1 MNEKDICDFWNS
13 HPCGEEAVGGIKK
26 DYEDFFNRYDEFR
39 YKQEKH
45 ILKCLN
51 TIDFRGKRVLEI
63 GLGLGADSE
72 QIILRG
78 AIWSGIDLTPESVD
92 RVTRR
97 LSLRNL
103 PYEHIEVSSVCAL
116 PFESNSF
123 DVVFSHGVLHH
134 VPQIHKAQA
143 EICRVLKPNGLLVAM
158 VYAKYSLNYL
168 LSICLI
174 RRIVLTLL
182 YFSGIRAKGMI
193 AQHLN
198 NARKVGLLRY
208 LQMGNFIHRNTDGPL
223 NPYSKV
229 YDLKE
234 VKKDFPNFEIVRSH
248 KEFMHAPPLPVSW
261 LPLAHLFGWH
271 LWVHMVPVKNES
283 TL

>member
-1 MNEKDICDFWNS
+1 MDEKDIRNFWNA
-13 HPCGEEAVGGIKK
+13 HPCDEARLGSMSADCEE
-26 DYEDFFNRYDEFR
+26 FFTRCDNIR
-39 YKQEKH
+39 YKQEGH
-45 ILKCLN
+45 ILRCLN
-51 TIDFRGKRVLEI
+51 EIDFRDKTVLEI

-72 QIILRG
+72 QIIHRG
-78 AIWSGIDLTPESVD
+78 GIWSGLDLTPESID
-92 RVTRR
+92 RVAKR
-97 LSLRNL
+97 LSLRSL
-103 PYEHIEVSSVCAL
+103 PYDQLHVGSVCEL
-116 PFESNSF
+116 PFTSDSF
-123 DVVFSHGVLHH
+123 DIVFSHGVLHH
-134 VPQIHKAQA
+134 VPQIRKAQA

-168 LSICLI
+168 LSIYLV
-174 RRIVLTLL
+174 RRIALVLL
-182 YFSGIRAKGMI
+182 YCSGIRARGMI

-234 VKKDFPNFEIVRSH
+234 VKRDFPNFVIIRSH

-261 LPLAHLFGWH
+261 LPLARLLGWH
-271 LWVHMVPVKNES
+271 LWVHMVPLK
-283 TL
+283 